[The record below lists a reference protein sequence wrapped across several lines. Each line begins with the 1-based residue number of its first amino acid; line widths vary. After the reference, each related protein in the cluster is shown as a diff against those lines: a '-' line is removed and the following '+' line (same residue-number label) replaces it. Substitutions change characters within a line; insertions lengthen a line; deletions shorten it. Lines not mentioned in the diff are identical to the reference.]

1 MQFQFL
7 DQFLALRSLGAVCGL
22 KAFDR
27 RDRGE
32 NPQSPQR
39 SATEI
44 LMEEFIFLDGFFAA
58 SAIPRRSLRFKA
70 FDRRVHG
77 ENPRSSQRRTGK
89 IYTAARDA
97 ECSCK

>member
-70 FDRRVHG
+70 FDRRVRG
-77 ENPRSSQRRTGK
+77 ENPQSSQRK
-89 IYTAARDA
+89 TAEAA
-97 ECSCK
+97 KTC